1 MSKNYSL
8 IKLFQKIWIEFIK
21 YLMNGILLKL
31 DSETSWL
38 NLETAPALIE
48 FLVNNIALNNIIFK
62 KQ

>member
-1 MSKNYSL
+1 
-8 IKLFQKIWIEFIK
+8 
-21 YLMNGILLKL
+21 MNGILLKL